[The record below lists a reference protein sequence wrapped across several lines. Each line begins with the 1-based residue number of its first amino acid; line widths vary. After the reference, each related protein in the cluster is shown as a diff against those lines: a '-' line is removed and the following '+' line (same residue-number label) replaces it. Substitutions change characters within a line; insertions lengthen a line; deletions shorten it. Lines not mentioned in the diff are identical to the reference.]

1 MPQPEYPSAL
11 RQAGVTGD
19 ALIEFTVTTDG
30 TVVGAKV
37 MKATNALF
45 AEAALAAVSRW
56 QFTPAKLNGKPVNR
70 VMQQPITFSLAAEL
84 QYLRNR

>member
-1 MPQPEYPSAL
+1 
-11 RQAGVTGD
+11 
-19 ALIEFTVTTDG
+19 
-30 TVVGAKV
+30 

-56 QFTPAKLNGKPVNR
+56 QFTPAKLNGKPVYR